1 MGEMAM
7 MADALGELK
16 GLRVLVTG
24 DTGFKGSWLC
34 AWLLRLG
41 ARVSGLALPPEG
53 EPPLFDLLRLR
64 DRIDHHDADIRDL
77 DQVRAVFDKVQPD
90 LVIHLAAQALVLKS
104 YADPKTTFDTNV
116 GGSVNILEA
125 VRATASIRALVYIT
139 SDKCYLNKEWVWGY
153 RENDELG
160 GVDPYSVSKACAEH
174 VFSSYQQCYLERRAD
189 FAAASTR
196 AGNVIG
202 GGDWAANRIVPD
214 CIRALREGRPIILR
228 NPGATRPWQHVLEPV
243 GGYLLLAAALLRRG
257 HALDGAYN
265 FGPAADVVR
274 PVRDLAQA
282 AIGIWGAGELVIE
295 PNPNAPHEAGLLQLS
310 SDKAKGVLGWRPTWS
325 FDECIAH
332 TVGWYRQVHDG
343 ADPVAVTEAQINDF
357 MEKMP

>member
-1 MGEMAM
+1 MMG
-7 MADALGELK
+7 DALARLK
-16 GLRVLVTG
+16 GIRVLVTG

-34 AWLLRLG
+34 SWLLEMG
-41 ARVSGLALPPEG
+41 AEVSGLALPPEG
-53 EPPLFDLLRLR
+53 EPPLFELLRLR
-64 DRIDHHDADIRDL
+64 ERIDHHDADIRDL
-77 DQVRAVFDKVQPD
+77 DQVRAVFAKVRPE

-104 YADPKTTFDTNV
+104 YDEPKLTFDTNV

-125 VRATASIRALVYIT
+125 VRETASIRALVYIT

-174 VFSSYQQCYLERRAD
+174 VFSAYQQCYFARRD
-189 FAAASTR
+189 GFAAASTR

-214 CIRALREGRPIILR
+214 CIRALRDGRAIVLR
-228 NPGATRPWQHVLEPV
+228 NPLATRPWQHVLEPV
-243 GGYLLLAAALLRRG
+243 GGYLLLASHLLERG
-257 HALDGAYN
+257 HGLDGAYN
-265 FGPAADVVR
+265 FGPSADVVR
-274 PVRDLAQA
+274 PVQDLAQA
-282 AIGIWGAGELVIE
+282 AIAVWGSGELVVQ
-295 PNPNAPHEAGLLQLS
+295 PNPNAQHEAGLLQLV
-310 SDKAKGVLGWRPTWS
+310 SDKAKGALGWRPTWT
-325 FDECIAH
+325 FDECIAN

-343 ADPVAVTEAQINDF
+343 ADPVAVTTRQIASF